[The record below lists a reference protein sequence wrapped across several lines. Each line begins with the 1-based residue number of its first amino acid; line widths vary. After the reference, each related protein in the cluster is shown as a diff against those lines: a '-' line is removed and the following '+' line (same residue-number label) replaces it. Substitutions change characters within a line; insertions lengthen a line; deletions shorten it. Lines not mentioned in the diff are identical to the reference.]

1 MKRLRSPGVAGPVGL
16 TFVLA
21 GYSVAVLVARAF
33 VSLIAH
39 CVESCP
45 TIRIEGFHLHHFY
58 YGLALVVLSVAALG
72 FTQGTITRWDSALV
86 FGIGIGLLFD
96 EVGMILLGAHYW
108 DYMSILLIL
117 VPAAMLSLGIA
128 YSLRL
133 RGLSDFK
140 ILDRSDVL
148 TTFSVLLAVTGF
160 LYFVRPVRIF
170 VATAAVGSWG
180 SAVVLLGIHG
190 RRHLLKI
197 RRGQL
202 PTSQ

>member
-1 MKRLRSPGVAGPVGL
+1 MKRLRTPGISGPVGL

-21 GYSVAVLVARAF
+21 GYSIAVLVARAF

-58 YGLALVVLSVAALG
+58 YGLALVLLSLTALG
-72 FTQGTITRWDSALV
+72 VAQGTMTRWDAALV
-86 FGIGIGLLFD
+86 LGIGTGLLFD
-96 EVGMILLGAHYW
+96 EAGMIFLGAHYW
-108 DYMSILLIL
+108 GEISVMLIL
-117 VPAAMLSLGIA
+117 VPAAMLSLGLA
-128 YSLRL
+128 FSLGL
-133 RGLSDFK
+133 RGISDFR

-148 TTFSVLLAVTGF
+148 TTLSVLLAVTGF

-190 RRHLLKI
+190 RKHLLKI

-202 PTSQ
+202 PTTQ

>member
-1 MKRLRSPGVAGPVGL
+1 MKRLRAPGVASPVGL
-16 TFVLA
+16 SFALA
-21 GYSVAVLVARAF
+21 GYSIAVLVARAF

-45 TIRIEGFHLHHFY
+45 TVRIEGFHLHHFY
-58 YGLALVVLSVAALG
+58 YGLALVVLSLTALG
-72 FTQGTITRWDSALV
+72 FAEGTMTRWDSALV
-86 FGIGIGLLFD
+86 FGIGTGLLFD
-96 EVGMILLGAHYW
+96 EVGMIILGAHYW
-108 DYMSILLIL
+108 DQMSILLIL
-117 VPAAMLSLGIA
+117 VPAAMLGLGIA

-133 RGLSDFK
+133 RGISDFK

-148 TTFSVLLAVTGF
+148 TTLSVLLAVTGF

-180 SAVVLLGIHG
+180 SAVVLLGVHG
-190 RRHLLKI
+190 RKHLLKI

-202 PTSQ
+202 PTTE